1 MKPTIVTLTVI
12 VIMAIAASALAS
24 GQNFWTQSIY
34 FENDLFT
41 GTDRNYTNGVKLSL
55 ISPDLSPHA
64 EDGKLPRNLLEFIHK
79 IPFIKESGLQF
90 THKVEFSIGQNMF
103 TPIDISK
110 YELIPDDRPYAGW
123 LYVSTS
129 YHRKRV
135 VNNIA
140 HFMDTVE
147 MQFGMVGQA
156 SYAEETQKFVHKLFD
171 RQRPNGWDN
180 QLDNEPGLVMVFER
194 KWLFNPGLAGMG
206 YDAIT
211 HLGGALGNVQT
222 YLNGGVELRF
232 GWNVPNNFGVSL
244 IRPAGSTRLSV
255 DDDFSLFI
263 FGAFDGRAVL
273 HDIFL
278 DGNTFAESHSIKKKE
293 SP

>member
-1 MKPTIVTLTVI
+1 M
-12 VIMAIAASALAS
+12 
-24 GQNFWTQSIY
+24 
-34 FENDLFT
+34 E
-41 GTDRNYTNGVKLSL
+41 L
-55 ISPDLSPHA
+55 IHQ
-64 EDGKLPRNLLEFIHK
+64 
-79 IPFIKESGLQF
+79 IPFIRESGPQF
-90 THKVEFSIGQNMF
+90 THKVEFSIGQNMY

-110 YELIPDDRPYAGW
+110 YELISDDRPYAGW
-123 LYVSTS
+123 LYVFTS

-135 VNNIA
+135 VNKIA
-140 HFMDTVE
+140 DFMDTVE
-147 MQFGMVGQA
+147 VQFGMVGQA
-156 SYAEETQKFVHKLFD
+156 SFAEETQKFVHNVFD

-180 QLDNEPGLVMVFER
+180 QLSNEPGLVMVFER
-194 KWLFNPGLAGMG
+194 KWLSHPGLTGMG

-232 GWNVPNNFGVSL
+232 GWNVPKKFGVSL

-255 DDDFSLFI
+255 DDDFSLYI

-278 DGNTFAESHSIKKKE
+278 DGNTFTESHSIAKKKLLC
-293 SP
+293 